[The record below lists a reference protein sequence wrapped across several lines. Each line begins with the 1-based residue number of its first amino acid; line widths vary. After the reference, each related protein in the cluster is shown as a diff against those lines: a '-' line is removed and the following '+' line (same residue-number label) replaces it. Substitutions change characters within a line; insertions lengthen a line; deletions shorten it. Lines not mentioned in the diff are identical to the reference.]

1 VYSLF
6 KVTPDLA
13 VRKTDG
19 AFSITFV
26 TSDMSIVLL
35 DTGDATGI
43 KSGLTFSHAFTATPP
58 FLINVISD
66 FSLITDIACTNQSL
80 TACDVSR
87 FENLEYLD
95 ISNNLIDSFDISQN
109 IELVNLNISNNQI
122 NDFDITNNV
131 NLLYLDIS
139 NNLFLANNINEI
151 LIQLDEHGLSNG
163 TLNYSNNPES
173 PTGDIA
179 ALAYNNLVGKGWV
192 ISGAMP
198 QGASLLIKVDTT
210 LTEAGSSNA
219 NTVIL
224 PITISGVDSTLL
236 IDWGDGSSDTYL
248 PSSPFPSHIYSEA
261 GIKNIIITP
270 DGAYF
275 KGAIQ
280 YASQSSRDKLK
291 ILDISQ
297 WGYLWDFS
305 GCAGS
310 FFGCANLDIT
320 AADKVYF
327 VGSCSTMFYN
337 CPSLTNVGDADTSQV
352 TSMTDMFRGA
362 SSFNQDISSWD
373 ISNVTSLQNF
383 LFGATLFNQDISS
396 WDTSKVTTMSYC
408 FHACFDFNQNIS
420 SWDTSNVTTMGNM
433 FAAAT
438 SFNQNISS
446 WDTSN
451 VTIMAFMFQG
461 ATSFNQDISTWDTSS
476 VTNMTR
482 MFQGAT
488 SFNQP
493 LNDWDVSSVT
503 NMSTMFQ
510 YATSFNQPLN
520 NWDVSSVTTMATM
533 FQYATSFNQNIS
545 SWDTSSVT
553 NMSTMFR
560 DAIAFNQNIST
571 WDTSSVT
578 TMREMFRTASPSA
591 FDQNLAS
598 WDVTSVTDMVSMFL
612 SVTLSTNNYDALL
625 VGWEAQNVQNNVSF
639 NGGLSKYTLGSA
651 AAAARQRLIDDHNWS
666 IIDGGGV

>member
-1 VYSLF
+1 MYSLF

-19 AFSITFV
+19 DFSIAFV
-26 TSDMSIVLL
+26 TSDMSVVLL

-43 KSGLTFSHAFTATPP
+43 KSGLTFNHTYTVTPP

-122 NDFDITNNV
+122 NSLDITNNVNLIDLNISNNQITNLDITNNV

-139 NNLFLANNINEI
+139 NNLFLSNNINEI

-163 TLNYSNNPES
+163 TLDYSNNPEN
-173 PTGDIA
+173 PIGDNA
-179 ALAYNNLVGKGWV
+179 AFAYSNLVNKGWV
-192 ISGAMP
+192 ITGAKP

-210 LTEAGSSNA
+210 LTETGSSNA
-219 NTVIL
+219 NTIIL
-224 PITISGVDSTLL
+224 PIVVSGIDSTLL
-236 IDWGDGSSDTYL
+236 INWGDGSSDTYL

-270 DGAYF
+270 DGANF
-275 KGAIQ
+275 KGTIQ
-280 YASQSSRDKLK
+280 YGSQSSRDKLK

-297 WGYLWDFS
+297 WGFS
-305 GCAGS
+305 WEFSSCAGS

-320 AADKVYF
+320 ATDKVYF

-337 CPSLTNVGDADTSQV
+337 CTSLTNVGDADTSQV
-352 TSMTDMFRGA
+352 TSMPDMFRGA
-362 SSFNQDISSWD
+362 SSFNQDI
-373 ISNVTSLQNF
+373 
-383 LFGATLFNQDISS
+383 G
-396 WDTSKVTTMSYC
+396 
-408 FHACFDFNQNIS
+408 
-420 SWDTSNVTTMGNM
+420 
-433 FAAAT
+433 
-438 SFNQNISS
+438 
-446 WDTSN
+446 
-451 VTIMAFMFQG
+451 
-461 ATSFNQDISTWDTSS
+461 
-476 VTNMTR
+476 
-482 MFQGAT
+482 
-488 SFNQP
+488 
-493 LNDWDVSSVT
+493 
-503 NMSTMFQ
+503 
-510 YATSFNQPLN
+510 
-520 NWDVSSVTTMATM
+520 
-533 FQYATSFNQNIS
+533 

-553 NMSTMFR
+553 NMANLFLSAHAFNQDIGSWDVSNVTTMSYMFYSADAFNQDIGSWNTSSVTNMGNMFEFASSFNQDIGSWNTSSVSNMSFMFNGASSFNQDIGSWDTSSVLTIGGMFR
-560 DAIAFNQNIST
+560 EAIAFNQDISG

-578 TMREMFRTASPSA
+578 NMSGTFKSAASFNQPLNSWDTSSVTITSGMFQSA
-591 FDQNLAS
+591 TSFDQPLNS
-598 WDVTSVTDMVSMFL
+598 WDVSTITNMNNMFYDI
-612 SVTLSTNNYDALL
+612 TLSTANYDALL
-625 VGWEAQNVQNNVSF
+625 IGWEAQNVQNNVSF

-666 IIDGGGV
+666 ITDGGGI